1 VLVDRERRFGAT
13 TDRFLNEH
21 DPRTRFTVPMI
32 VVTAAEMREM
42 DRLTIQKYGVPS
54 LTLMERAGEGIAQA
68 VIERYGS
75 NAKKG
80 VLVVA
85 GKGNN
90 GGDGL
95 VAARLLKKKRF
106 PCEVALLAQRNEL
119 SPDASDNLRAY
130 QKIKGKLGE
139 IDANR
144 LSLLSQWIGKNGLIV
159 DAILGT
165 GMKNDVR
172 GLFAEAIKMINASV
186 QPVVAVDIPSGLDT
200 DRGTPLG
207 VAIQAELTVALGYPK
222 LGEVIYPG
230 VNYVGDLVVADI
242 GIAAEAVVEVA
253 PKIELL
259 DRETVRRLVPRRAP
273 DTHKGTYGHVLVVAG
288 SRGKTGAAILACRAA
303 MRTGAGLVTLA
314 APRSLNNIFAGSLVE
329 VMTEPLRD
337 NAAEEIEPLSDDDW
351 HRLLG
356 RKNAILFGPG
366 IGVNNGTQNAL
377 RWVLRNLEMPWVI
390 DADGLNTL
398 ALDVHRLRHAKMPP
412 VLTPHPG
419 EMARLTG
426 KSSATVN
433 ADRVG
438 NARSFALE
446 NHCHVV
452 LKGARTVIAT
462 AEGKVFINPTGNPG
476 MASGGMGDVLAG
488 ILAALLGQGASPEDA
503 MKLGVY
509 LHGFVGDRAAAEKG
523 QIGLI
528 ASDVIEGLPAGISAL
543 AAANP

>member
-1 VLVDRERRFGAT
+1 
-13 TDRFLNEH
+13 
-21 DPRTRFTVPMI
+21 MI
-32 VVTAAEMREM
+32 VVTAEEMREM
-42 DRLTIQKYGVPS
+42 DRLTIQKSGVPS
-54 LTLMERAGEGIAQA
+54 LTLMERAGEGVTQA
-68 VIERYGS
+68 VLERYGRT
-75 NAKKG
+75 AKRG

-95 VAARLLKKKRF
+95 VVARLLKKKRF
-106 PCEVALLAQRNEL
+106 PCEVALLAQRDQL
-119 SPDASDNLRAY
+119 SPDASHNLRAY
-130 QKIKGKLGE
+130 QKIKGRLVE
-139 IDANR
+139 IGPNNVN
-144 LSLLSQWIGKNGLIV
+144 LLSQSIGKNALIV

-165 GMKNDVR
+165 GMKNEVR
-172 GLFAEAIKMINASV
+172 GLFAEAIKMINASGL
-186 QPVVAVDIPSGLDT
+186 PVVAVDIPSGLDT
-200 DRGTPLG
+200 DRGKPLG
-207 VAIQAELTVALGYPK
+207 AAIQAELTVALGYPK

-230 VNYVGDLVVADI
+230 VNCVGDLVVADI
-242 GIAAEAVVEVA
+242 GIAAEAVAEVA
-253 PKIELL
+253 PKTELL
-259 DRETVRRLVPRRAP
+259 DHETIRRLMPRREP
-273 DTHKGTYGHVLVVAG
+273 DTHKGTYGHVVVVAG

-314 APRSLNNIFAGSLVE
+314 APRSLNNIFAGALVE

-351 HRLLG
+351 HRLLE
-356 RKNAILFGPG
+356 RKNTILFGPG

-377 RWVLRNLEMPWVI
+377 RWLLRNLEMPWVV

-398 ALDVHRLRHAKMPP
+398 ALEVHRLRHANTPP
-412 VLTPHPG
+412 VITPHPG
-419 EMARLTG
+419 EMARLTD

-438 NARSFALE
+438 HARSFALE

-488 ILAALLGQGASPEDA
+488 ILAALLGQGFSPEDA

-509 LHGFVGDRAAAEKG
+509 LHGFVGDRTAAEKG

-528 ASDVIEGLPAGISAL
+528 ASDIIEGLPAGMGAL
-543 AAANP
+543 AAAEPART